1 MIYALDSPLYATF
14 LISKGGKSGAGKNF
28 EAQGKKVTVKDR
40 GSGME
45 DGRSG

>member
-1 MIYALDSPLYATF
+1 MLYALDSPLYATF
-14 LISKGGKSGAGKNF
+14 LISKGKSTAGKNF
-28 EAQGKKVTVKDR
+28 ESGGKKERVKER

>member
-1 MIYALDSPLYATF
+1 MIYSVDSPLYHSF
-14 LISKGGKSGAGKNF
+14 LISKTKSSGGKNF
-28 EAQGKKVTVKDR
+28 EMGGKKVTVRER

>member
-1 MIYALDSPLYATF
+1 MIYAVDSPLYHSF
-14 LISKGGKSGAGKNF
+14 LISKNKSGGGKNF
-28 EAQGKKVTVKDR
+28 ESAGKKVTVRER

>member
-1 MIYALDSPLYATF
+1 MLYAMDSPLYATF
-14 LISKGGKSGAGKNF
+14 LISKGNKGGSGKNF
-28 EAQGKKVTVKDR
+28 ESGGKKVTVKER

>member
-1 MIYALDSPLYATF
+1 MIYSVDSPLYHSF
-14 LISKGGKSGAGKNF
+14 LISKAKSGGSKTF
-28 EAQGKKVTVKDR
+28 EMGGKKVTVRER

>member
-1 MIYALDSPLYATF
+1 MIYSVDSALYQSF
-14 LISKGGKSGAGKNF
+14 LISKGKSSGSKTF
-28 EAQGKKVTVKDR
+28 ESGGKKMTVKER